1 MAAETVTVIV
11 KRGDDDQWEAAVAEP
26 ATEPTTGDGTDT
38 GTVPCV
44 NVDNLSDPTTPE
56 GAAVQKA
63 VLAALEQYDSDR
75 FVKAAVGTIM
85 YSGTGALNDYTFPE
99 KTPGSGSIV
108 ALGRNAMAAVTDSV
122 DGIAIGN
129 RAMSEGKST
138 RDNIAIGG
146 SALRVVD
153 ADSTAYD
160 QSAKNGTRNIA
171 IGGNAHYFL
180 TKGWGC
186 VSIGR
191 NAGSN
196 LVSGNGLTAVGGGAA
211 GGYAPIGLS
220 GQIENWTPWGSP
232 TDTINTTAV
241 GSGAAGMVQAV
252 DVVAVGGNALR
263 YNKKSDQN
271 TAVGAKALNQ
281 LDITTGYTGGAK
293 STLNLTGTYTQT
305 GNTLTI
311 TAANHGLA
319 QGDVVVLRLL
329 DGPAQTFQQDQVP
342 ATVASVTSSSVFVI
356 TSPKSVNGTGAA
368 QLYGRETAVQAPRNE
383 GNTAVGFA
391 AGAAMQTGNTSTYVG
406 SNAGGSI
413 ATATQ
418 TAAVGNSALRA
429 ASSAS
434 NSTAVGF
441 FAAGNMT
448 GDANQVT
455 AVGASSL
462 RNKVDG
468 TPLTEPFQN
477 IAGIGY
483 DSRVS
488 GPNQLQLGNTAQTV
502 YAQAAVQTRSDERDK
517 AEIRDTALG
526 LEFIEALRPV
536 DFKWDRREDYT
547 EYDDDGNGV
556 GLGERDGSKRGK
568 RFHHGFIAQ
577 EVGAVIDELGVD
589 FGGYQ
594 DHTVNGGDDVQSI
607 GYEEVIAPLVKAV
620 QELSA
625 QVAQLKARLED

>member
-1 MAAETVTVIV
+1 MAAESVTVV
-11 KRGDDDQWEAAVAEP
+11 VTRGDDDKWEAA
-26 ATEPTTGDGTDT
+26 ATDTATPQIGDGNDT
-38 GTVPCV
+38 GTAPSV
-44 NVDNLSDPTTPE
+44 NPDNLSDPTTPE

-63 VLAALEQYDSDR
+63 VLAALEKYDSDR

-85 YSGTGALNDYTFPE
+85 YSGTGALNDFTFPE
-99 KTPGSGSIV
+99 STPGSGSIV
-108 ALGRNAMAAVTDSV
+108 ALGRNAMASVTDSV

-146 SALRVVD
+146 SALRVVE

-196 LVSGNGLTAVGGGAA
+196 LVAGNGLTAIGGGAA

-220 GQIENWTPWGSP
+220 GQIENWTPWGAT
-232 TDTINTTAV
+232 TDSINTTAV
-241 GSGAAGMVQAV
+241 GSGAAGMVQAT

-281 LDITTGYTGGAK
+281 LDVATGYTGGVR
-293 STLNLTGTYTQT
+293 STLNISGTYTQT
-305 GNTLTI
+305 GSTLTV
-311 TAANHGLA
+311 TAQNHGLLA
-319 QGDVVVLRLL
+319 GDVVVLRLL

-342 ATVASVTSSSVFVI
+342 ATVASVTNANTFVI
-356 TSPKSVNGTGAA
+356 TSPKLVTGSGSA
-368 QLYGRETAVQAPRNE
+368 QLYGRETAAQASRNE
-383 GNTAVGFA
+383 GNTALGFA
-391 AGAAMQTGNTSTYVG
+391 AGIAMQTGNTSTYVG
-406 SNAGGSI
+406 ANAGSSF
-413 ATATQ
+413 TNATQ
-418 TAAVGNSALRA
+418 TAAVGASAFRSA
-429 ASSAS
+429 TSAS

-441 FAAGNMT
+441 FAAGNMS
-448 GDANQVT
+448 GDATQVT
-455 AVGASSL
+455 AIGASAL

-477 IAGIGY
+477 IVGIGY

-488 GPNQLQLGNTAQTV
+488 GPNQVQLGNTSQTV
-502 YAQAAVQTRSDERDK
+502 YAQSAVQTRSDERDK
-517 AEIRDTALG
+517 AEIRDTKLG
-526 LEFIEALRPV
+526 LEFIQALRPV

-547 EYDDDGNGV
+547 EYDEDGNGV
-556 GLGERDGSKRGK
+556 GVRERDGSQRGT
-568 RFHHGFIAQ
+568 RYHHGFVAQ
-577 EVGAVIDELGVD
+577 EVGKVIDELGVD

-594 DHTVNGGDDVQSI
+594 DHTDNGGDDVQSI
-607 GYEEVIAPLVKAV
+607 GYEEVIAPLVRAV
-620 QELSA
+620 QELST
-625 QVAQLKARLED
+625 QVEQLKTRLGD